1 MYTAFFGLKENPFN
15 LTPDPKYLYLSLFH
29 KEALDHLL
37 YGINERKGFIVI
49 TGGIGTGKTTLC
61 RVLLNSL
68 ETGTRSALIFNSYIS
83 DIELL
88 KSINHE
94 FGIEMSP
101 DAESKKDY
109 VDALNSFLL
118 ETFEHGENAVIIIDE
133 AQNLS
138 LKVLEQIRM
147 LSNLETEREKLLQ
160 IVLLGQP
167 ELKEFLSA
175 PSIRQL
181 NERVMVRYDLKPLS
195 YKDIRGYIEHRLI
208 VAEARGNLRF
218 ANGAYKKIFS
228 YSKGNP
234 RRTNTICDRALLIA
248 YTKEKY
254 NISKGIAA
262 KAVKD
267 IQGAIKPE
275 NTPNGWAWKDLVSY
289 TAMLVLLVII
299 SGLAGWSL
307 NKDIPVR
314 VPVKEQTPSPE
325 KMEIKKIQA
334 VPFLDEQTSLTALFT
349 LYHKSTKGKD
359 IPSDR
364 SRLTLVQFDM
374 KKEYHVTLKRPFRVI
389 KNDPEDNSSNFK
401 YFVVE
406 KITQE
411 GAVII
416 NSAGDSQPVARDFL
430 LKYWGEK
437 ASWIYPHPDKEPVLR
452 YGMVGKDV
460 TMVQETLEKIGYI
473 VEPTGIYDELTSR
486 EAMRFQ
492 EDFGLKADGISGPT
506 TMALLYQMSG

>member
-1 MYTAFFGLKENPFN
+1 
-15 LTPDPKYLYLSLFH
+15 
-29 KEALDHLL
+29 
-37 YGINERKGFIVI
+37 
-49 TGGIGTGKTTLC
+49 
-61 RVLLNSL
+61 
-68 ETGTRSALIFNSYIS
+68 
-83 DIELL
+83 
-88 KSINHE
+88 
-94 FGIEMSP
+94 MSP

-364 SRLTLVQFDM
+364 SRLTLVQKKK
-374 KKEYHVTLKRPFRVI
+374 KKEYHVTLKRPFR
-389 KNDPEDNSSNFK
+389 
-401 YFVVE
+401 
-406 KITQE
+406 
-411 GAVII
+411 
-416 NSAGDSQPVARDFL
+416 
-430 LKYWGEK
+430 
-437 ASWIYPHPDKEPVLR
+437 
-452 YGMVGKDV
+452 
-460 TMVQETLEKIGYI
+460 
-473 VEPTGIYDELTSR
+473 
-486 EAMRFQ
+486 
-492 EDFGLKADGISGPT
+492 
-506 TMALLYQMSG
+506 